1 MITLN
6 GKQESENFATVTEL
20 LEKRGYRREIIVVE
34 INGIIIKKEDYD
46 TTAIKDGDTI
56 EIVHFMGGGSVAFR

>member
-34 INGIIIKKEDYD
+34 INGVIIKKDDYD
-46 TTAIKDGDTI
+46 DTVINDGDVI
-56 EIVHFMGGGSVAFR
+56 EIVHFMGGGCL